1 MNSRISTPAS
11 RWPNCGQPVV
21 SANAYLGARPIVDAL
36 ADGARII
43 ITGRVADAS
52 LTVGPAVHE
61 FGWGWHDWQ
70 KLAGASVAG
79 HLIEC
84 GAQVTGGLYRH
95 WQDLNLSDVGYPI
108 AELEA
113 DGSCVITK
121 PDGTGGAVN
130 RHTVA
135 EQLVYEIG
143 DPQHYLTPDV
153 DVDFTS
159 VELEEVGRRSSVGTW
174 GDGSSCNRLLQG
186 VVGISR
192 WLHGERDAA
201 DLWRRLCREGA

>member
-1 MNSRISTPAS
+1 M
-11 RWPNCGQPVV
+11 
-21 SANAYLGARPIVDAL
+21 
-36 ADGARII
+36 
-43 ITGRVADAS
+43 ADAS

-61 FGWGWHDWQ
+61 FGWGWDDWH

-95 WQDLNLSDVGYPI
+95 WQDLNLADVGYPI

-121 PDGTGGAVN
+121 PEGTGGAVN

-153 DVDFTS
+153 EVDFTT
-159 VELEEVGRRSSVGTW
+159 VELEEVGRRSSGGTRC
-174 GDGSSCNRLLQG
+174 DGPSRNGHLQS

-192 WLHGERDAA
+192 WLHGERTVAG
-201 DLWRRLCREGA
+201 L